1 MIKLSKFEMI
11 EGQPNETQIE
21 EWVQTYFFNLMNIL
35 NGFFAHVDIQEAC
48 TRLKSIPFEQLVRDE
63 LEDEQEQIINLAVT
77 KIMELYEAEVSF
89 MESYLEIW

>member
-11 EGQPNETQIE
+11 AGQPNETQIE

-48 TRLKSIPFEQLVRDE
+48 TRLKTIPFEQLVKDE
-63 LEDEQEQIINLAVT
+63 LEDEQEQTINLAVN
-77 KIMELYEAEVSF
+77 KIRELYEAEISF
-89 MESYLEIW
+89 MESWLEL

>member
-21 EWVQTYFFNLMNIL
+21 EWVQTYFFNLLNIL

-48 TRLKSIPFEQLVRDE
+48 TRLKTIPFEQLVKKE
-63 LEDEQEQIINLAVT
+63 KKNEQEQIINLAVT
-77 KIMELYEAEVSF
+77 KIIELYEAEVSF
-89 MESYLEIW
+89 MESYLEI